1 LVFKE
6 WSLSNVP
13 GRYRIWIPIM
23 AITNGYATLAEIKG
37 YMSISDNTDNDLLE
51 NLIES
56 ASRSID
62 RIANRRFYLD
72 ATASA
77 RLYRA
82 YSNIFVFVDDIGTT
96 SNLVVAI
103 DENGNGTYSKTLT
116 LNTDYILDPLTSQ
129 SLNRPFTQLT
139 MVSNTESWPIFPGL
153 TSNGL
158 RPGVQVTARW
168 GWPSVPDDLNMA
180 CLILTA
186 DLYKRKDAPG
196 GILGLGDLGVVRM
209 SPIGRDVTA
218 MVRAYK
224 KEVIA

>member
-1 LVFKE
+1 
-6 WSLSNVP
+6 
-13 GRYRIWIPIM
+13 M
-23 AITNGYATLAEIKG
+23 AITNGYATLTQIKA

-51 NLIES
+51 DLIES

-82 YSNIFVFVDDIGTT
+82 YSDIFVYIDDLGTT
-96 SNLVVAI
+96 SSLVVAT
-103 DENGNGTYSKTLT
+103 DSNGNGTYSKILT
-116 LNTDYILDPLTSQ
+116 LNQDYILDPLTAP
-129 SLNRPFTQLT
+129 SLGRPYTQLT
-139 MVSNTESWPIFPGL
+139 MVSNTETWPIFPGL
-153 TSNGL
+153 TQNGL

-168 GWPSVPDDLNMA
+168 GWPSVPDDINMA

-209 SPIGRDVTA
+209 SPLGRDVTA

-224 KEVIA
+224 KEVVA

>member
-1 LVFKE
+1 
-6 WSLSNVP
+6 
-13 GRYRIWIPIM
+13 
-23 AITNGYATLAEIKG
+23 
-37 YMSISDNTDNDLLE
+37 MSISDNTDNDLLE
-51 NLIES
+51 DLIES

-62 RIANRRFYLD
+62 RMANRRFYLD
-72 ATASA
+72 TTASA

-82 YSNIFVFVDDIGTT
+82 YSDIFVYVDDIGTT
-96 SNLVVAI
+96 SNLAVALDI
-103 DENGNGTYSKTLT
+103 NGNGTYTKTLT
-116 LNTDYILDPLTSQ
+116 LNQDYILDPLTAS
-129 SLNRPFTQLT
+129 SLGRPFTQLT
-139 MVSNTESWPIFPGL
+139 MVSNTETWPIFPGL
-153 TSNGL
+153 TQNGL

-168 GWPSVPDDLNMA
+168 GWPSVPDDINMA

>member
-1 LVFKE
+1 
-6 WSLSNVP
+6 
-13 GRYRIWIPIM
+13 
-23 AITNGYATLAEIKG
+23 
-37 YMSISDNTDNDLLE
+37 MSISDTTDNDLLE
-51 NLIES
+51 NLVES

-77 RLYRA
+77 RLYRV
-82 YSNIFVFVDDIGTT
+82 YSNIFVYVDDIGTT
-96 SNLVVAI
+96 SNLVVAV

-139 MVSNTESWPIFPGL
+139 MVSNTESWPIFPGI

-168 GWPSVPDDLNMA
+168 GWPSVPDDINMA

>member
-1 LVFKE
+1 
-6 WSLSNVP
+6 
-13 GRYRIWIPIM
+13 M
-23 AITNGYATLAEIKG
+23 AIVNGYATLTQIKA

-51 NLIES
+51 DLVES

-72 ATASA
+72 SSASA

-96 SNLVVAI
+96 SSLVVAM
-103 DENGNGTYSKTLT
+103 DEDGNGTYSKTLT

-139 MVSNTESWPIFPGL
+139 MVSNTESWPIFPGI

-168 GWPSVPDDLNMA
+168 GWPSVPDDINMA

-186 DLYKRKDAPG
+186 DQYKRK
-196 GILGLGDLGVVRM
+196 
-209 SPIGRDVTA
+209 
-218 MVRAYK
+218 
-224 KEVIA
+224 

>member
-1 LVFKE
+1 
-6 WSLSNVP
+6 
-13 GRYRIWIPIM
+13 M
-23 AITNGYATLAEIKG
+23 AITNGYATLTQIKN

-51 NLIES
+51 DLIES

-72 ATASA
+72 TTASA

-82 YSNIFVFVDDIGTT
+82 YSDIFVYIDDLGTT
-96 SNLVVAI
+96 TDLVVKT
-103 DENGNGTYSKTLT
+103 DSNGNGSYAKTLT
-116 LNTDYILDPLTSQ
+116 LNQDYILDPLTAP
-129 SLNRPFTQLT
+129 SLSRPYTQLT
-139 MVSNTESWPIFPGL
+139 MVSNTETWPIFPGL
-153 TSNGL
+153 TQNGL

-168 GWPSVPDDLNMA
+168 GWPSVPDDINMA

-209 SPIGRDVTA
+209 SPLGRDVTA

-224 KEVIA
+224 KEVVA

>member
-1 LVFKE
+1 
-6 WSLSNVP
+6 
-13 GRYRIWIPIM
+13 M
-23 AITNGYATLAEIKG
+23 AITNGYATLTQIKA

-51 NLIES
+51 DLIES

-82 YSNIFVFVDDIGTT
+82 YSDIFVYVDDIGTT
-96 SNLVVAI
+96 SSLVVKT
-103 DENGNGTYSKTLT
+103 DSNGDGTYAKTLT
-116 LNTDYILDPLTSQ
+116 LNTDYILDPLTAS
-129 SLNRPFTQLT
+129 SLGRPFTQLT
-139 MVSNTESWPIFPGL
+139 MVSNTETWPIFPGL
-153 TSNGL
+153 TQNGL

-168 GWPSVPDDLNMA
+168 GWPSVPDDINMA

>member
-1 LVFKE
+1 
-6 WSLSNVP
+6 
-13 GRYRIWIPIM
+13 
-23 AITNGYATLAEIKG
+23 
-37 YMSISDNTDNDLLE
+37 MSISDNTDNDLLE
-51 NLIES
+51 NLVES

-82 YSNIFVFVDDIGTT
+82 YSNIFVYVDDIGTT
-96 SNLVVAI
+96 SSLVVTV

-116 LNTDYILDPLTSQ
+116 LNTDYILDPLTSP
-129 SLNRPFTQLT
+129 SLNRPYTQLT
-139 MVSNTESWPIFPGL
+139 MVSNTETWPIFPGL

>member
-1 LVFKE
+1 
-6 WSLSNVP
+6 
-13 GRYRIWIPIM
+13 
-23 AITNGYATLAEIKG
+23 
-37 YMSISDNTDNDLLE
+37 MSISDNTDNDLLE
-51 NLIES
+51 DLIES

-72 ATASA
+72 AVASA

-82 YSNIFVFVDDIGTT
+82 YSDIFVYVDDIGTT
-96 SNLVVAI
+96 SSLVVKT
-103 DENGNGTYSKTLT
+103 DSNGDGTYAKTLT
-116 LNTDYILDPLTSQ
+116 LNTDYILDPLTAS
-129 SLNRPFTQLT
+129 SLGRPFTQLT
-139 MVSNTESWPIFPGL
+139 MVSNTETWPIFPGL
-153 TSNGL
+153 TQNGL

-168 GWPSVPDDLNMA
+168 GWPSVPDDINMA

-224 KEVIA
+224 KEVVA

>member
-1 LVFKE
+1 
-6 WSLSNVP
+6 
-13 GRYRIWIPIM
+13 M
-23 AITNGYATLAEIKG
+23 AITNGYATLTQIKN

-51 NLIES
+51 DLIES

-72 ATASA
+72 ANASA

-82 YSNIFVFVDDIGTT
+82 YSDIFVYVDDIGTT
-96 SNLVVAI
+96 SSLVVKT
-103 DENGNGTYSKTLT
+103 DSNGDGTYAKTLT
-116 LNTDYILDPLTSQ
+116 LNTDYILDPLTAS
-129 SLNRPFTQLT
+129 SLGRPFTQLT
-139 MVSNTESWPIFPGL
+139 MVSNTETWPIFPGL
-153 TSNGL
+153 TQNGL

-168 GWPSVPDDLNMA
+168 GWPSVPDDINMA

-224 KEVIA
+224 KEVVA

>member
-1 LVFKE
+1 
-6 WSLSNVP
+6 
-13 GRYRIWIPIM
+13 M
-23 AITNGYATLAEIKG
+23 AIVNGYATLTQIKA

-51 NLIES
+51 DLIES

-72 ATASA
+72 SSASA

-103 DENGNGTYSKTLT
+103 DEDGNGTYSKTLT

-139 MVSNTESWPIFPGL
+139 MVSNNESWPIFPGI

-158 RPGVQVTARW
+158 RPGVQVTAKW
-168 GWPSVPDDLNMA
+168 GWPSVPDDINMA

>member
-1 LVFKE
+1 
-6 WSLSNVP
+6 
-13 GRYRIWIPIM
+13 M
-23 AITNGYATLAEIKG
+23 AITNGYATLTQIKA
-37 YMSISDNTDNDLLE
+37 YMSISDNTDNDRLE
-51 NLIES
+51 DLVES

-82 YSNIFVFVDDIGTT
+82 YSDIFVYVDDIGTT
-96 SNLVVAI
+96 SSLVVQT
-103 DENGNGTYSKTLT
+103 DSNGNGTYAKTLT
-116 LNTDYILDPLTSQ
+116 LNQDYILDPLTAS

-139 MVSNTESWPIFPGL
+139 MVSNTETWPIFPGL
-153 TSNGL
+153 TQNGL

-168 GWPSVPDDLNMA
+168 GWPSVPDDINMA

-224 KEVIA
+224 KEVVA

>member
-1 LVFKE
+1 
-6 WSLSNVP
+6 
-13 GRYRIWIPIM
+13 M
-23 AITNGYATLAEIKG
+23 AITNGYATLIEIKN
-37 YMSISDNTDNDLLE
+37 YMSISDSTDNDLLE
-51 NLIES
+51 NLVES

-82 YSNIFVFVDDIGTT
+82 YSNIFVYVDDIGTT
-96 SNLVVAI
+96 SNLVVAV

-139 MVSNTESWPIFPGL
+139 MVSNTETWPIFPGL

>member
-1 LVFKE
+1 
-6 WSLSNVP
+6 
-13 GRYRIWIPIM
+13 M
-23 AITNGYATLAEIKG
+23 AITNGYATLTEIKN
-37 YMSISDNTDNDLLE
+37 YMSISDTTDNDLLE
-51 NLIES
+51 NLVES

-82 YSNIFVFVDDIGTT
+82 YSDIFVYVDDIGTT
-96 SNLVVAI
+96 SSLVVKT
-103 DENGNGTYSKTLT
+103 DSNGDGTYAKTLT

-139 MVSNTESWPIFPGL
+139 MVSNTETWPIFPGL

-168 GWPSVPDDLNMA
+168 GWPSVPDDINMA

>member
-1 LVFKE
+1 
-6 WSLSNVP
+6 
-13 GRYRIWIPIM
+13 
-23 AITNGYATLAEIKG
+23 
-37 YMSISDNTDNDLLE
+37 MSISDNTDNDLLE
-51 NLIES
+51 DLIES

-62 RIANRRFYLD
+62 RMANRRFYLD

-82 YSNIFVFVDDIGTT
+82 YSDIFVYVDDIGTT
-96 SNLVVAI
+96 SNLSVALDI
-103 DENGNGTYSKTLT
+103 NGNGTYTKTLT
-116 LNTDYILDPLTSQ
+116 LNQDYILDPLTAA
-129 SLNRPFTQLT
+129 SLGRPFTQLT
-139 MVSNTESWPIFPGL
+139 MVSNTETWPIFPGL
-153 TSNGL
+153 TQNGL
-158 RPGVQVTARW
+158 RPGVQVTAKW
-168 GWPSVPDDLNMA
+168 GWPTVPDDINMA

>member
-1 LVFKE
+1 
-6 WSLSNVP
+6 
-13 GRYRIWIPIM
+13 M
-23 AITNGYATLAEIKG
+23 AITNGYATLTQIKA
-37 YMSISDNTDNDLLE
+37 YMSISDDTDNDLLE
-51 NLIES
+51 DLIES

-72 ATASA
+72 AVASA

-82 YSNIFVFVDDIGTT
+82 YSDIFVYVDDIGTT
-96 SNLVVAI
+96 SSLVVQT
-103 DENGNGTYSKTLT
+103 DLNGNGTYARTLT
-116 LNTDYILDPLTSQ
+116 LNTDYILDPLTAS
-129 SLNRPFTQLT
+129 SLGRPFTQLT
-139 MVSNTESWPIFPGL
+139 MVSNTYTWPIFPGL
-153 TSNGL
+153 TQNGL

-168 GWPSVPDDLNMA
+168 GWPSVPDDINMA

>member
-1 LVFKE
+1 
-6 WSLSNVP
+6 
-13 GRYRIWIPIM
+13 M
-23 AITNGYATLAEIKG
+23 AITNGYATLTQIKN

-51 NLIES
+51 DLIES

-62 RIANRRFYLD
+62 RMANRRFYLD

-82 YSNIFVFVDDIGTT
+82 YSDIFVYVDDIGTT
-96 SNLVVAI
+96 SNLSVALDI
-103 DENGNGTYSKTLT
+103 NGNGTYTKTLT
-116 LNTDYILDPLTSQ
+116 LNQDYILDPLTAS
-129 SLNRPFTQLT
+129 SLGRPFTQLT
-139 MVSNTESWPIFPGL
+139 MVSNTETWPIFPGL
-153 TSNGL
+153 TQNGL

-168 GWPSVPDDLNMA
+168 GWPSVPDDINMA

>member
-1 LVFKE
+1 
-6 WSLSNVP
+6 
-13 GRYRIWIPIM
+13 M
-23 AITNGYATLAEIKG
+23 AIINGYATLTQIKN

-51 NLIES
+51 DLIES

-62 RIANRRFYLD
+62 RMANRRFYLD
-72 ATASA
+72 TTASA

-82 YSNIFVFVDDIGTT
+82 YSDIFVYVDDIGTT
-96 SNLVVAI
+96 SSLVVALDI
-103 DENGNGTYSKTLT
+103 NGNGTYTKTLT
-116 LNTDYILDPLTSQ
+116 LNQDYILDPLTAS
-129 SLNRPFTQLT
+129 SLGRPFTQLT
-139 MVSNTESWPIFPGL
+139 MVSNTETWPIFPGL
-153 TSNGL
+153 TQNGL

-168 GWPSVPDDLNMA
+168 GWPSVPDDINMA

>member
-1 LVFKE
+1 
-6 WSLSNVP
+6 
-13 GRYRIWIPIM
+13 M
-23 AITNGYATLAEIKG
+23 AIVNGYATLTEIKA

-51 NLIES
+51 NLVES

-72 ATASA
+72 TTASA

-82 YSNIFVFVDDIGTT
+82 YSDIFVYIDDLGTT
-96 SNLVVAI
+96 TDLVVKT
-103 DENGNGTYSKTLT
+103 DSNGNGSYAKTLT
-116 LNTDYILDPLTSQ
+116 LNQDYILDPLTAP
-129 SLNRPFTQLT
+129 SLSRPYTQLT
-139 MVSNTESWPIFPGL
+139 MVSNTETWPIFPGL
-153 TSNGL
+153 TQNGL

-168 GWPSVPDDLNMA
+168 GWPSVPDDINMA

-224 KEVIA
+224 KEVVA

>member
-1 LVFKE
+1 
-6 WSLSNVP
+6 
-13 GRYRIWIPIM
+13 M
-23 AITNGYATLAEIKG
+23 AITNGYATLAEIKA
-37 YMSISDNTDNDLLE
+37 YMSISDTTDDSLLE
-51 NLIES
+51 NLVES

-96 SNLVVAI
+96 SSLVVAI

>member
-1 LVFKE
+1 
-6 WSLSNVP
+6 
-13 GRYRIWIPIM
+13 M
-23 AITNGYATLAEIKG
+23 AITNGYATLAEIKA

-51 NLIES
+51 NLVES

-116 LNTDYILDPLTSQ
+116 LNTDYILDPLTSP
-129 SLNRPFTQLT
+129 SLNRPYTQLT
-139 MVSNTESWPIFPGL
+139 MVSNTESWPIFPGI

>member
-1 LVFKE
+1 
-6 WSLSNVP
+6 
-13 GRYRIWIPIM
+13 
-23 AITNGYATLAEIKG
+23 
-37 YMSISDNTDNDLLE
+37 MSISDNTDNDLLE
-51 NLIES
+51 DLIES

-62 RIANRRFYLD
+62 RMANRRFYLD

-82 YSNIFVFVDDIGTT
+82 YSDIFVYVDDIGTT
-96 SNLVVAI
+96 SNLSVALDI
-103 DENGNGTYSKTLT
+103 NGNGTYTKTLT
-116 LNTDYILDPLTSQ
+116 LNQDYILDPLTAS
-129 SLNRPFTQLT
+129 SLGRPFTQLT
-139 MVSNTESWPIFPGL
+139 MVSNTETWPIFPGL
-153 TSNGL
+153 TQNGL

-168 GWPSVPDDLNMA
+168 GWPSVPDDINMA

>member
-1 LVFKE
+1 
-6 WSLSNVP
+6 
-13 GRYRIWIPIM
+13 M
-23 AITNGYATLAEIKG
+23 AITNGYATLTEIKN

-51 NLIES
+51 NLVES

-82 YSNIFVFVDDIGTT
+82 YSNIFVYVDDIGTT
-96 SNLVVAI
+96 SSLVVAV

-116 LNTDYILDPLTSQ
+116 LNTDYILDPLTSP
-129 SLNRPFTQLT
+129 SLNRPYTQLT
-139 MVSNTESWPIFPGL
+139 MVSNTETWPIFPGL

-168 GWPSVPDDLNMA
+168 GWPSVPDDINMA

-209 SPIGRDVTA
+209 SPLGRDVTA

-224 KEVIA
+224 KEVVA

>member
-1 LVFKE
+1 
-6 WSLSNVP
+6 
-13 GRYRIWIPIM
+13 
-23 AITNGYATLAEIKG
+23 
-37 YMSISDNTDNDLLE
+37 MSISDTTDNDLLE

-82 YSNIFVFVDDIGTT
+82 YSNIFVYVDDIGTT
-96 SNLVVAI
+96 SNLVVAV

-116 LNTDYILDPLTSQ
+116 FNTDYILDPLTSQ

-139 MVSNTESWPIFPGL
+139 MVSNTETWPIFPGL

-168 GWPSVPDDLNMA
+168 GWPSVPDDINMA

>member
-1 LVFKE
+1 
-6 WSLSNVP
+6 
-13 GRYRIWIPIM
+13 M
-23 AITNGYATLAEIKG
+23 AITNGYATLTQIKN

-51 NLIES
+51 DLIES

-62 RIANRRFYLD
+62 RMANRRFYLD

-82 YSNIFVFVDDIGTT
+82 YSDIFVYVDDIGTT
-96 SNLVVAI
+96 SSLVVQT
-103 DENGNGTYSKTLT
+103 DSNGNGTYAKTLT
-116 LNTDYILDPLTSQ
+116 LNQDYILDPLTAS

-139 MVSNTESWPIFPGL
+139 MVSNTETWPIFPGL
-153 TSNGL
+153 TQNGL

-168 GWPSVPDDLNMA
+168 GWPSVPDDINMA

-224 KEVIA
+224 KEVVA

>member
-1 LVFKE
+1 
-6 WSLSNVP
+6 
-13 GRYRIWIPIM
+13 M
-23 AITNGYATLAEIKG
+23 AITNGYATLAEIKA
-37 YMSISDNTDNDLLE
+37 YMSISDSTDDSLLE
-51 NLIES
+51 NLVES

-96 SNLVVAI
+96 SSLVVKT
-103 DENGNGTYSKTLT
+103 DEDGNGTYSKTLT
-116 LNTDYILDPLTSQ
+116 LNTDFILDPLTSQ